1 VSGRSSLRALIRQTA
16 HDLWANDVLGL
27 AAQSA
32 YYCFYSLFPILLV
45 CAPLLSLV
53 GDRQRTF
60 AILMDK
66 VARAAPPD
74 AFALVQSVVRSAVF
88 GQGAPGVIS
97 VGALLTIWMGS
108 NVFSSLADA
117 LNRVAATH
125 KTRPYWKTFL
135 LSLGFVFVAGVAAF
149 LGTVV
154 LLFGQSIVETVGSA
168 LDLPRTARLAWA
180 IGQDVVVIALL
191 VALGAAVFRFLPNE
205 SPRWNE
211 AIIGSVVAT
220 LLWLVATFGFRLYV
234 EHFPNYNRTYGA
246 IGAVIVLLT
255 WMYLSM
261 LAVLIG
267 GELAAELHRVRAHG
281 ATSFPSGPTAPAP
294 YR

>member
-1 VSGRSSLRALIRQTA
+1 VIKQTA

-53 GDRQRTF
+53 GDRQHTF
-60 AILMDK
+60 ALLMDK

-74 AFALVQSVVRSAVF
+74 AFALVQNVVHNVVF
-88 GQGAPGVIS
+88 GQGAPGIIS
-97 VGALLTIWMGS
+97 VGALLSVWMGS
-108 NVFSSLADA
+108 NVFMSLADA
-117 LNRVAATH
+117 LNRVSATR
-125 KTRPYWKTFL
+125 KTRAYWKTVL
-135 LSLGFVFVAGVAAF
+135 LSLGFVIIAGVAAL
-149 LGTVV
+149 LGSVL
-154 LLFGQSIVETVGSA
+154 LLFGPPIVDAIGSA
-168 LDLPRTARLAWA
+168 LHLPRTVRVMWEVA
-180 IGQDVVVIALL
+180 QDVLVIALL
-191 VALGAAVFRFLPNE
+191 VALGTAVFRFLPNE
-205 SPRWNE
+205 SIRWTE
-211 AIIGSVVAT
+211 AAIGAVIAT
-220 LLWLVATFGFRLYV
+220 VLWLIATFLFRLYV

-267 GELAAELHRVRAHG
+267 GELAAELHRARGRH
-281 ATSFPSGPTAPAP
+281 TSGLESEAAGLSHP
-294 YR
+294 

>member
-1 VSGRSSLRALIRQTA
+1 MSGRSSLRALIRQTA
-16 HDLWANDVLGL
+16 HDLWVNNVLGL

-60 AILMDK
+60 AVLMDK

-74 AFALVQSVVRSAVF
+74 AFALIQSVVRSVVF
-88 GQGAPGVIS
+88 GKGAPGIIS
-97 VGALLTIWMGS
+97 LGALLTIWMGS

-117 LNRVAATH
+117 LNRVTATRE
-125 KTRPYWKTFL
+125 TRPYWKTVL
-135 LSLGFVFVAGVAAF
+135 LSLGFVFVAGITAF
-149 LGTVV
+149 LGTAV
-154 LLFGQSIVETVGSA
+154 LLFGQSIVDAVGST

-191 VALGAAVFRFLPNE
+191 IALGAAVFRFLPNE

-211 AIIGSVVAT
+211 AIVGSVFAT
-220 LLWLVATFGFRLYV
+220 VLWLIATFGFRLYV
-234 EHFPNYNRTYGA
+234 EHFPNYNRAYGA

-255 WMYLSM
+255 WLYLSM

-267 GELAAELHRVRAHG
+267 GELAAELHRVHARR
-281 ATSFPSGPTAPAP
+281 ATSVPSGPTAAALH
-294 YR
+294 R